1 MECIKTENR
10 GGGNFSAAFGNYITT
25 PHPPVAALPSLRKH
39 PHSKTSCERGYSVR
53 AGGTGSP
60 SRRWERGF
68 SKLFKKVSEVVE
80 QRFLRIGTTGYL
92 ARSRYARK
100 ERGLPRPDPPGRA
113 RPTFSTPCPLP
124 ASAGR
129 GQGEVG
135 KSREVGGNRKPNPTS
150 RKNSLWFVFLFP
162 SPSLKGRGGERGE
175 GLGWQRRRRDGEQ
188 APSFFLPRFS

>member
-39 PHSKTSCERGYSVR
+39 PHSKTSCERGYSAR

-92 ARSRYARK
+92 ARSI
-100 ERGLPRPDPPGRA
+100 RPQRTRATPA
-113 RPTFSTPCPLP
+113 RPAGAGSTDFFNTLL
-124 ASAGR
+124 
-129 GQGEVG
+129 E
-135 KSREVGGNRKPNPTS
+135 
-150 RKNSLWFVFLFP
+150 P
-162 SPSLKGRGGERGE
+162 SPSISWERAG
-175 GLGWQRRRRDGEQ
+175 
-188 APSFFLPRFS
+188 